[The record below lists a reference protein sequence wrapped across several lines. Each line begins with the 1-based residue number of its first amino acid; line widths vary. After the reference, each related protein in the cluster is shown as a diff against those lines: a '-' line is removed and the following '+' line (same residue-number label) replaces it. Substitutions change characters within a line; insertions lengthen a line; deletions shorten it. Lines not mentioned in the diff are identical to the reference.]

1 MTPAELFEIRAENFR
16 SLKKVSVRLGR
27 VTVLVGPNAAGK
39 SNLIDVVGFLR
50 DAARLDLSGALAARG
65 GMSRVQF
72 RGASDGTVSLGVSCK
87 LTQYA
92 SEGAPDEYSLAIT
105 PSMVMVRGTKRR
117 LIRRKE
123 EFTFKRTKGRGR
135 RMTIS
140 GSQVRV
146 AGQKA
151 KDLLKDEA
159 LGLSTLPRLSSK
171 GGYQEVETLATLLSS
186 FRVFDVDVERARLP
200 SPLPGTV
207 EELFPEDED
216 THVLASDASN
226 LSAFLLWLKNEH
238 PDAFKALQQDAQEI
252 IPGFAEINFA
262 SVGGSSEAVVVQLIE
277 HKLKGHAELAEASF
291 GSIRALA
298 LLALLHDPAPPAL
311 TCIEEF
317 DHGLHPYAFDL
328 LVDRLRDASVRTQFL
343 LATHSPTL
351 VNRLRP
357 NELVVCERDPKT
369 GASRIPAISPAD
381 LESIASTGSEH
392 DLRLGEIWFSG
403 TLGGV
408 LPT

>member
-1 MTPAELFEIRAENFR
+1 VTPPELFEIRAENFR
-16 SLKKVSVRLGR
+16 SLKNVSVSLGR
-27 VTVLVGPNAAGK
+27 INVLVGPNAAGK

-50 DAARLDLSGALAARG
+50 DAARLDLIGALQARG
-65 GMSRVQF
+65 GMGRVQF
-72 RGASDGTVSLGVSCK
+72 RGAEVGPVSLGVSCK

-92 SEGAPDEYSLAIT
+92 SEGAPDDYSLTIT
-105 PSMVMVRGTKRR
+105 PLVRNAGKVKRR
-117 LIRRKE
+117 LLSRRE
-123 EFTFKRTKGRGR
+123 EFTFKRTQGRGR

-140 GSQVRV
+140 GSQVQI

-151 KDLLKDEA
+151 KELLKDEA
-159 LGLSTLPRLSSK
+159 LGLSTLPRLSGQ
-171 GGYQEVETLATLLSS
+171 GGYPEVETLAMLLSS
-186 FRVFDVDVERARLP
+186 FRVFDVDVKRARLP
-200 SPLPGTV
+200 SPLAGAGT
-207 EELFPEDED
+207 LFPEDNGAN
-216 THVLASDASN
+216 TLASNASN
-226 LSAFLLWLKNEH
+226 LSAFLMWLAENH
-238 PDAFKALQQDAQEI
+238 GGAFEALQQDAREI
-252 IPGFAEINFA
+252 IPGLAEIQFA
-262 SVGGSSEAVVVQLIE
+262 PIGGSSEAVVAELVE
-277 HKLKGHAELAEASF
+277 HNLKGYANLGEASF

-328 LVDRLRDASVRTQFL
+328 LVDRLRDASSRTQFL

-357 NELVVCERDPKT
+357 TELIVCERDPTT
-369 GASRIPAISPAD
+369 GASRIPAISPAQ
-381 LESIASTGSEH
+381 LQSIYTAGSKH

-408 LPT
+408 LPA

>member
-27 VTVLVGPNAAGK
+27 INVLVGPNAAGK

-50 DAARLDLSGALAARG
+50 DAARLDLLGALAARG
-65 GMSRVQF
+65 GLNRVQF
-72 RGASDGTVSLGVSCK
+72 RGAEVGPVTLGVSCK

-92 SEGAPDEYSLAIT
+92 SEGAPDDYSLVISPSVRIT
-105 PSMVMVRGTKRR
+105 GGVRRR
-117 LIRRKE
+117 LIRRRE

-140 GSQVRV
+140 GSQVQV

-151 KDLLKDEA
+151 KELLKDEA
-159 LGLSTLPRLSSK
+159 LGLSTLPRLSSQ

-200 SPLPGTV
+200 SPLSGAM
-207 EELFPEDED
+207 EERFPEDED
-216 THVLASDASN
+216 AHALASDASN
-226 LSAFLLWLKNEH
+226 LSAFLLWLAGEH
-238 PDAFKALQQDAQEI
+238 RDAFEALQQDAREI
-252 IPGFAEINFA
+252 IPGLAEIQLA
-262 SVGGSSEAVVVQLIE
+262 PIGGSSEAVVAQLVE
-277 HKLKGHAELAEASF
+277 HKLKGHAELGEASF

-298 LLALLHDPAPPAL
+298 LLALLHDPVPPAL

-328 LVDRLRDASVRTQFL
+328 LVDRLRDASARTQFL

-369 GASRIPAISPAD
+369 GASRIPAISPAQ
-381 LESIASTGSEH
+381 LASIAATGSEH

-408 LPT
+408 LPA